1 MDVFLAGL
9 SRAVESSPAVAVAA
23 AILWGVLSVLL
34 SPCHLA
40 SIPLLVGYIN
50 GQSDATPRRA
60 FFISISFAS
69 GILLTLTVV
78 GIVTAL
84 AGLVLGRVGA
94 WANYLVAALF
104 FVVGLNLI
112 DVLPLSWSAPRRLE
126 MKQKGL
132 LAAFALGLISGI
144 ALGPCTFAFMAP
156 VLGVTL
162 KTAAAHPLYG
172 VVLAGS
178 FALGHCATLV
188 FAGTSLQMVMD
199 VQHWN
204 QKSSALAVAKKVCGV
219 LVLLGGIYLM
229 YTSA

>member
-1 MDVFLAGL
+1 MMETSLAGL

-60 FFISISFAS
+60 FLISTSFTL
-69 GILLTLTVV
+69 GILLTLTAV

-112 DVLPLSWSAPRRLE
+112 DVLPLSWSAPRPVE

-132 LAAFALGLISGI
+132 LACMRQTRDACACNRIGL
-144 ALGPCTFAFMAP
+144 
-156 VLGVTL
+156 
-162 KTAAAHPLYG
+162 Y
-172 VVLAGS
+172 
-178 FALGHCATLV
+178 
-188 FAGTSLQMVMD
+188 
-199 VQHWN
+199 
-204 QKSSALAVAKKVCGV
+204 
-219 LVLLGGIYLM
+219 LLGM
-229 YTSA
+229 WRVESTVF